1 MKKRKQLHPRVLV
14 SAVILLVLAVL
25 ALWKAGGMLSSG
37 ETGAAAAQEEGVAL
51 AEVPDETE

>member
-25 ALWKAGGMLSSG
+25 ALWKAGGILSSRG
-37 ETGAAAAQEEGVAL
+37 DRSGGRSGRRGRLGGSA
-51 AEVPDETE
+51 